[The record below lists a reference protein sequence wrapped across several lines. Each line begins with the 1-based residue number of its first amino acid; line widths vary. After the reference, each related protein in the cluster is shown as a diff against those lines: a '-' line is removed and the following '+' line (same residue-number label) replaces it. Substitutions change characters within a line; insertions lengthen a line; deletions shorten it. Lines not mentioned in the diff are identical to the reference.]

1 MLALQQTK
9 SASLPSPAQ
18 ELRIPIGAAAAP
30 KLEQPNRSDAN
41 DSLRRTDK
49 NQDQS
54 LTLPNGKLTAG
65 VWDSDTLKDY
75 FANIIL
81 LNSKDIESIENA
93 LQNFKDL
100 GLDIPLVSPE
110 NFPLPETLVGRLRSV
125 SKIAHDGVGFAIVRG
140 INPEE
145 YNDEDNVIIFNG
157 LSSHVGCLRSTNQKG
172 VSMSHLRDAQKDH
185 RPEDR
190 KTAELNASK
199 LPQGM
204 KFHADRFYGDMIAM
218 YVKSDDA
225 IGGDQYLASFPA
237 IYNEL
242 LETSPQTLRILAKNW
257 SWGNSKENA
266 DQPKSPVIFPAS
278 NNRVIVQL
286 IYRPFLD
293 SGFSSAAEESAL
305 ATVQATA
312 ERLCI
317 KLDRQ
322 PGDLQFVNN
331 FSVLHARDKYTNSS
345 SKGRHMLRLGLRD
358 PENAWEVPEQWRGLF
373 DELFQVRPEDQTI
386 FATDVDPWELTTAS
400 INHHG

>member
-1 MLALQQTK
+1 MLASIL
-9 SASLPSPAQ
+9 SPAQ
-18 ELRIPIGAAAAP
+18 GLRTSKGVAAFP
-30 KLEQPNRSDAN
+30 KSEQLNRTDAN
-41 DSLRRTDK
+41 DGHRHTDK

-54 LTLPNGKLTAG
+54 SAFPNREVIIGI
-65 VWDSDTLKDY
+65 WEPNDLKDY
-75 FANIIL
+75 SENIIL
-81 LNSKDIESIENA
+81 LNGEDINNIENA
-93 LQNFKDL
+93 LGYFKSL
-100 GLDIPLVSPE
+100 GLAIPRVSPK
-110 NFPLPETLVGRLRSV
+110 NFPLSETLVARLRSV
-125 SKIAHDGVGFAIVRG
+125 SKMVHDGVGFAIVRG
-140 INPEE
+140 INPEN

-157 LSSHVGCLRSTNQKG
+157 LSSHVGSLRSTNQKG

-185 RPEDR
+185 RPENR

-204 KFHADRFYGDMIAM
+204 KFHADRFYGDVIGM

-225 IGGDQYLASFPA
+225 IGGDQYLASWPA
-237 IYNEL
+237 IHNVL
-242 LETSPQTLRILAKNW
+242 LKESPQTVRILAKPW

-266 DQPKSPVIFPAS
+266 NQPKSPVIFQA
-278 NNRVIVQL
+278 NDNRVIVQL

-345 SKGRHMLRLGLRD
+345 AKGRHMLRLGLRD
-358 PENAWEVPEQWRGLF
+358 PEHAWEVPEQWRGLF
-373 DELFQVRPEDQTI
+373 DELFQVRPEDQKI